1 MPVFSTPPWSG
12 AQAGIIGDAA
22 AVAGSAQVNQFLG
35 THQSGLIFQG
45 NSILTPD
52 GAGASA
58 WAQQFSTLDIDQPFT
73 MSGTALGRVA
83 IPLLAVGDGAD
94 LLVSLCADNAG
105 TPGAMIT
112 QTRIPASWITQLS
125 SVTSASV
132 PVAELPVPAYTQNPL
147 AAAQFN
153 PLFLGAQTAG
163 LPLSLPSGPNGAI
176 IYADL
181 ITFTTG
187 YVIFA
192 GGVST
197 DSATSGQVCIAAVNP
212 DGTLSPLVPQTSMP
226 TANDGSGGMV
236 IQTDPA
242 SGTQTLVVAG
252 GRSTSGGAVI
262 STVYTAPFDGST
274 GTVSG
279 WSLQAALPTAIS
291 VGGGSGIAAWGSY
304 VYIAGGN
311 TSLTNSIDSV
321 FYAEVENGQ
330 ISAWQTGTPLP
341 VASGGNTVAV
351 NGFLVSLVS
360 GSGAWYAPINADGS
374 IGQWRTAPY
383 GTSAGWTTPLGTYG
397 LLSASTT
404 IGALSFGPDGPDSA
418 WQSASFNSSG
428 FIGAS
433 LVGTGIWQAFQI
445 AALSPG
451 TYSSYPITLT
461 PRISV
466 PLPATGLSNSAT
478 YHVLIQQQGG
488 DLNNYLRTHYD
499 VDVFPG
505 NPTLLT
511 SARGAYAW
519 TAAAAGRAVPI
530 QVFDQS
536 VTGSLWHSWD
546 DLGARVT
553 TPVYAT
559 TPDQRL
565 LGLCEA
571 TRMGLALN
579 ANQGFESG
587 LAPWTA
593 FGGTPAQSTTQ
604 AHTGL
609 YAAQLTPN
617 GAAAQAFLDSEMLPC
632 LPGQS
637 VTVSG
642 WFYFT
647 SAVTT
652 NASLS
657 INWYTAGGALIST
670 SSNSVS
676 VAAGTW
682 VQLTN
687 TFTAPSTG
695 TLPYQ
700 FTINPTLG
708 GTPPASNVFYVDDVY
723 ATYTHIGPQQSSVV
737 QLQYPA
743 TWPGPTWPPLG
754 ILELA

>member
-1 MPVFSTPPWSG
+1 VPVFSSPTWSG

-22 AVAGSAQVNQFLG
+22 ATAGSAEINQQLT

-45 NSILTPD
+45 NSILTPN

-58 WAQQFSTLDIDQPFT
+58 WAEQFSTLDIDQPFT
-73 MSGTALGRVA
+73 MSGTAVGRVA

-94 LLVSLCADNAG
+94 LLVSLCADNSG

-112 QTRIPASWITQLS
+112 QTRIPASWITHLS
-125 SVTSASV
+125 SVTSPSV
-132 PVAELPVPAYTQNPL
+132 PVTDQPVPTYTQNPL

-163 LPLSLPSGPNGAI
+163 LALSLPSGPNGAI

-181 ITFTTG
+181 ITFTAG

-197 DSATSGQVCIAAVNP
+197 DSATSGQVCIAAVNA
-212 DGTLSPLVPQTSMP
+212 DGTLSPLVPQPSMP

-236 IQTDPA
+236 VQTDPT
-242 SGTQTLVVAG
+242 SGAQTLVVAG
-252 GRSTSGGAVI
+252 GRSSSGGAVI

-311 TSLTNSIDSV
+311 TSLTNSIDTV

-351 NGFLVSLVS
+351 NGFLVSLVA

-404 IGALSFGPDGPDSA
+404 IGGLSFAADGPDSA

-428 FIGAS
+428 FIGAGFIGA
-433 LVGTGIWQAFQI
+433 GTWQAFQI

-466 PLPATGLSNSAT
+466 PLPATGLSNGAT

-579 ANQGFESG
+579 ANQGFETG
-587 LAPWTA
+587 IAPWTPTNCTA
-593 FGGTPAQSTTQ
+593 VQSSTEVFEGQYAAKITPNGTSPSCSIASEILPCMPGQAVTAAGRFWFTNAVTSNFSLSITWYPAVTGGSPISTTASLVSVGAGAWTAETGALTAPGGAYGFTIVPTLSGTPA
-604 AHTGL
+604 
-609 YAAQLTPN
+609 AAQI
-617 GAAAQAFLDSEMLPC
+617 
-632 LPGQS
+632 
-637 VTVSG
+637 
-642 WFYFT
+642 WF
-647 SAVTT
+647 AD
-652 NASLS
+652 N
-657 INWYTAGGALIST
+657 
-670 SSNSVS
+670 
-676 VAAGTW
+676 
-682 VQLTN
+682 
-687 TFTAPSTG
+687 
-695 TLPYQ
+695 
-700 FTINPTLG
+700 
-708 GTPPASNVFYVDDVY
+708 VY
-723 ATYTHIGPQQSSVV
+723 ATYTHTGPQQSSVV
-737 QLQYPA
+737 ELQYPDA
-743 TWPGPTWPPLG
+743 WPGLTWPPLG